1 MTIKYNILKYSI
13 LLFSIGFISLS
24 INSQNYYA
32 VTLTNTQSIPTP
44 APFQQDIA
52 ICNGST
58 SLVQNP
64 YFSIVGNASS
74 TGSTSASVT
83 LPTGANIYL
92 CNGGD
97 GNGALSSYSWT
108 AQETTQNTYASL
120 GYQSSNVCSDSSGST
135 DIVVG
140 GVAINT
146 NEYENF
152 VGTTFNGVNSF
163 SYTYNVTNTSNVVIS
178 VACGWYACTSVTLPS
193 GCQKLFDTIGG
204 DTYETTVMGVC
215 YNQTAGSYT
224 VSGSLNGG
232 GYVSVGIYEFSTI
245 PPRLNTSLSYVNN
258 ITLYNEINSNGSNVY
273 FFSNPSNPTGSLL
286 YSWYE
291 GQENTNGVSCDI
303 WWVNIS
309 NGIPANSNITIYM
322 DIGNTSTNYYSQY
335 YPYVGV
341 SYNVLGTFNY
351 DNGNYVFNYYEK
363 WGNLS
368 SLPVGW
374 NNLDSVSVSFSQNY
388 TSFVQTSSNNYWYG
402 LYYPLS
408 NSNLQNRPL
417 LLLSYYYS
425 YPNGNTNY
433 FGITSQTP
441 VVSNTN
447 YYTYYVTQTSPGYY
461 NSLLYVSS
469 GTATDTI
476 GYLVYVP
483 GSITGSYFNLYWTA
497 VASYPPNGV
506 MPSIN
511 IFYASP
517 ILNSLNFNQS
527 IVNSYP
533 GQNATIEGTIYI
545 NNPYNIETSISLS
558 CISSSTV
565 NCYIPNYC
573 ITNTNQCNFNIN
585 ANSNNIS
592 NYSIEVL
599 GKNQFSSVQN
609 NFTLE
614 ILSAPISIT
623 NISISPN
630 TETIVSGQSL
640 TSNITIY
647 LNNTYQGNT
656 IIHLSC
662 NSPSPNIYCNI
673 YPNIITTNN
682 NITYSELYIN
692 TSENTT
698 MNNYTIT
705 VTASNSYSSINGYEY
720 LTVYPYPIIYI
731 ISPNNNTISNY
742 YGLNLTFYTNYP
754 NVNIT
759 INGNTYNINVT
770 PGTNTVYLR
779 YNNSSN
785 GLPSL
790 YNIIPNGGN
799 ISIELN
805 IESPTG
811 LTNNTGIYNYQL
823 PAPIFNVSYTSPT
836 PSNGYISNLWLLQI
850 YGNVYDNTEGIDYC
864 NIQFLNQSNNQ
875 WVTISSSTECNDVFY
890 NGLLQEYSKYNGQY
904 YQLYYRIYGYN
915 NYGLYNI
922 TPEQVIYFSPNSQN
936 ITVINNSLTNNQ
948 INNIIQ
954 GSINNNIPIVVFPQ
968 GIYLVNLNI
977 NPQGKNIELLGSGNV
992 LFEPANP
999 GLPVINI
1006 ESSNV
1011 NITNI
1016 NIQTNLF
1023 ALRLTN
1029 GTVNIYNSNINS
1041 GLFGI
1046 QVENPSI
1053 LNIYNSTINGNI
1065 GAIYGTGT
1073 FQNSTIENSNIQSS
1087 VWGIYDNNPENI
1099 IINNNNINANIF
1111 GIDLDGNAINNT
1123 INNNN
1128 VDSNIFGI
1136 KLNNGYNNYIENN
1149 NIDSNIF
1156 GIDLG
1161 SGNNYIL
1168 NDLIKVGSVFGL
1180 YETNNNYINN
1190 VTAYG
1195 GIFGLNIYGN
1205 ASNIYDYNS
1214 QLGVA
1219 INNNGTINNLTVSTG
1234 TIDIN
1239 YIGSG
1244 FINNANSFA
1253 SSIINNTIQYN
1264 FASGILLIGSL
1275 NANITF
1281 TNIPTGNYIIEK
1293 IVGGSG
1299 NIISTN
1305 NTFSPSGFG
1314 IYALY
1319 YS

>member
-1 MTIKYNILKYSI
+1 MVYKFLIKKIYILVILSILSIFSVNSVFSAVGATLVGYNGTNANPGPGSNSVSVNLPLGNLYYCTASVNGGSTIVPYFNILVDNSGYSVIGNNTQNSCSYTFNRGGPAGNGNNALIGLTINNYSQYLILDNLTFNFRKSATQSVSFNVNGQNETVFI
-13 LLFSIGFISLS
+13 LLAAGSNNGQAGITTVTLPAGCSEINYEEAGPANNPNNAVYAAGCQDLAPGSYSFTFDANVGGPGTTNYASVFVYAFPVFTFELIPSSNLITEIPGKTITDNIQLTQLTGNTPLPVNLS
-24 INSQNYYA
+24 CSTSNTNLGCYLSNNTATPNTTVTLYINSTTSITPGTYTVTINGISENNATNSTTITVNVPQELINVSSNPSSITLSPGSNSSTIITASDNYGDNLNISASCPSPLSCSFSGQNS
-32 VTLTNTQSIPTP
+32 VIIPSG
-44 APFQQDIA
+44 
-52 ICNGST
+52 GST
-58 SLVQNP
+58 SLDISVP
-64 YFSIVGNASS
+64 S
-74 TGSTSASVT
+74 SASQGLYIINVT
-83 LPTGANIYL
+83 A
-92 CNGGD
+92 
-97 GNGALSSYSWT
+97 
-108 AQETTQNTYASL
+108 
-120 GYQSSNVCSDSSGST
+120 T
-135 DIVVG
+135 DIV
-140 GVAINT
+140 T
-146 NEYENF
+146 NKTQ
-152 VGTTFNGVNSF
+152 V
-163 SYTYNVTNTSNVVIS
+163 NVTVVIENINIALNQTS
-178 VACGWYACTSVTLPS
+178 GNLNSGQSISIQVSGTDNLGNNLTLRCLSPSSVTCSPA
-193 GCQKLFDTIGG
+193 
-204 DTYETTVMGVC
+204 EV
-215 YNQTAGSYT
+215 
-224 VSGSLNGG
+224 
-232 GYVSVGIYEFSTI
+232 
-245 PPRLNTSLSYVNN
+245 N
-258 ITLYNEINSNGSNVY
+258 ITSGGSQI
-273 FFSNPSNPTGSLL
+273 FT
-286 YSWYE
+286 
-291 GQENTNGVSCDI
+291 
-303 WWVNIS
+303 
-309 NGIPANSNITIYM
+309 ITA
-322 DIGNTSTNYYSQY
+322 
-335 YPYVGV
+335 
-341 SYNVLGTFNY
+341 
-351 DNGNYVFNYYEK
+351 
-363 WGNLS
+363 
-368 SLPVGW
+368 
-374 NNLDSVSVSFSQNY
+374 
-388 TSFVQTSSNNYWYG
+388 
-402 LYYPLS
+402 
-408 NSNLQNRPL
+408 
-417 LLLSYYYS
+417 
-425 YPNGNTNY
+425 PN
-433 FGITSQTP
+433 
-441 VVSNTN
+441 
-447 YYTYYVTQTSPGYY
+447 
-461 NSLLYVSS
+461 
-469 GTATDTI
+469 
-476 GYLVYVP
+476 
-483 GSITGSYFNLYWTA
+483 
-497 VASYPPNGV
+497 
-506 MPSIN
+506 
-511 IFYASP
+511 
-517 ILNSLNFNQS
+517 
-527 IVNSYP
+527 VNSY
-533 GQNATIEGTIYI
+533 QQ
-545 NNPYNIETSISLS
+545 YNITFLGIDQVTGLS
-558 CISSSTV
+558 
-565 NCYIPNYC
+565 
-573 ITNTNQCNFNIN
+573 
-585 ANSNNIS
+585 
-592 NYSIEVL
+592 
-599 GKNQFSSVQN
+599 
-609 NFTLE
+609 
-614 ILSAPISIT
+614 
-623 NISISPN
+623 NISIF
-630 TETIVSGQSL
+630 T
-640 TSNITIY
+640 
-647 LNNTYQGNT
+647 LN
-656 IIHLSC
+656 
-662 NSPSPNIYCNI
+662 
-673 YPNIITTNN
+673 
-682 NITYSELYIN
+682 
-692 TSENTT
+692 
-698 MNNYTIT
+698 
-705 VTASNSYSSINGYEY
+705 
-720 LTVYPYPIIYI
+720 VYPYPIIYI
-731 ISPNNNTISNY
+731 ISPNNNTKSNY

-759 INGNTYNINVT
+759 INGNKYNINVT
-770 PGTNTVYLR
+770 PGINNIYLR

-799 ISIELN
+799 ISIELSTESYNN
-805 IESPTG
+805 IVNS
-811 LTNNTGIYNYQL
+811 TGIYIYQL
-823 PAPIFNVSYTSPT
+823 PEPVFNVSYTSPT